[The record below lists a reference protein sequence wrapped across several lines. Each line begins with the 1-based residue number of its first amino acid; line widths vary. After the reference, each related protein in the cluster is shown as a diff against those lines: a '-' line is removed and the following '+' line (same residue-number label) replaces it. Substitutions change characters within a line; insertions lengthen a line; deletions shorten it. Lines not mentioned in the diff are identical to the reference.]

1 LPDADCAQSCL
12 LYLVR
17 LYRVLYDTVNL
28 VTQHGAVPP
37 FSLAA
42 KRKTVE
48 PNMEIIPAVDIRAG
62 RCVRLYQ
69 GDYSQETVFDEDPVT
84 AALTWCS
91 RGAQWLHIVDLDGA
105 AAGEPK
111 NVAVVEEII
120 KQTGLFVELG
130 GGIRQEEVAEKLLRQ
145 GISRII
151 LGTAAIEN
159 RKVVK
164 KLCRQFDDA
173 IAVSLDARDG
183 KMATHGWQKSTVVE
197 VLQLSRE
204 MADAGVRRF
213 IYTDIRKDGTLT
225 EPNFDM
231 IERLLAEANVPVIV
245 AGGIS
250 RLEHLRR
257 LKELGLEGAIIG
269 KALYTGDIDLGEA
282 IINFGT

>member
-1 LPDADCAQSCL
+1 
-12 LYLVR
+12 
-17 LYRVLYDTVNL
+17 
-28 VTQHGAVPP
+28 
-37 FSLAA
+37 
-42 KRKTVE
+42 
-48 PNMEIIPAVDIRAG
+48 MEIIPAVDIRGG

-69 GDYSQETVFDEDPVT
+69 GDYDQETVFDEDPVT

-91 RGAQWLHIVDLDGA
+91 QGAQWLHIVDLDGA
-105 AAGEPK
+105 AAGEPQ
-111 NVAVVEEII
+111 NVGVAEEII
-120 KQTGLFVELG
+120 KQTGLLVELG
-130 GGIRQEEVAEKLLRQ
+130 GGIRQEEVAKKLLRQ
-145 GISRII
+145 GVSRIV

-159 RKVVK
+159 RELVE
-164 KLCRQFDDA
+164 KLCRQFGEA
-173 IAVSLDARDG
+173 VAVSLDARDG
-183 KMATHGWQKSTVVE
+183 KIAIHGWQKSTVVE

-225 EPNFDM
+225 EPSFDM

-257 LKELGLEGAIIG
+257 IKELGAEGAIIG